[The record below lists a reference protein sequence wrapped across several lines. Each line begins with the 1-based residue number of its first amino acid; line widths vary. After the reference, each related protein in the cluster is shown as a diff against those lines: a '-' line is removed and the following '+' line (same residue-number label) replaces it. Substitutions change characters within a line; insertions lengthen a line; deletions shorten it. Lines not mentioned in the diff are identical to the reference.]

1 VVVEP
6 TELAETRVKL
16 GGNQIT
22 LILQLALKV
31 KVLLE
36 VVTDVAEV
44 AAGMMEAPVVV
55 VMLHQEVIN
64 QVRVVATGLQQELV
78 FPPQRQLDL

>member
-1 VVVEP
+1 
-6 TELAETRVKL
+6 
-16 GGNQIT
+16 
-22 LILQLALKV
+22 
-31 KVLLE
+31 
-36 VVTDVAEV
+36 
-44 AAGMMEAPVVV
+44 MMDAPVVV